1 MVLYIKHDNSV
12 VQYTIITQRGGC
24 FYVEIPITGE
34 EILYEH
40 IFYSAQDLITNYT
53 LKKEDLCTKLERP
66 CLYKMEWEIKENE
79 IDLQVCVSVEEKE
92 KAEVWKGM
100 CGKTL
105 VSLKTLKPISKPRE
119 ALIEE
124 IEVLKRLQH
133 RNVITFHG
141 YFFGKESISIVTEFL
156 NCNNL
161 VEYLKGGK
169 ILQSPIL
176 LSIIRQVINGLNH
189 LQQHNVVHC
198 DFGARNVLVAEAPSL
213 QCKVTNFRMA
223 KRIDTRYK
231 VTSEGIAI
239 KWSAPEMFKA
249 STLHI
254 NSDVWSFG
262 IFLYEIVTACERP
275 YPGMTDVEVVDMIKA
290 GDRMRCPPKC
300 HDQLYTLM
308 QECWNEN
315 PVERPSFES
324 LVERMKLFA
333 ATMTV
338 DGRPVPATRRNI
350 PQQTR
355 PIPKPRKMRMPE
367 YANAPLPPKQPH
379 SPPQGVLP
387 KPPRSRYENSP
398 LPPRPVRVPPPPSIP
413 TLPRLNRPPVPPA
426 LRKEPSVLSPLMPP
440 RLPPPRTSYSRLR
453 ELEIKRRE
461 VKLVSKIRENFWD
474 EIWEGVWKQNTNVS
488 VTLPKPDNYQPSEV
502 IEQIEIMKKLQNP
515 NIIKLYGI
523 STTEN
528 PIYILTDLMK
538 PGSLL
543 KFLRDSKDSLEN
555 DMLLQIS
562 VEVARGMAY
571 LHTHYIIHRD
581 IRADNILI
589 GENNVCKITGLNL
602 IKKVDET
609 THTFNG
615 SSDEKIPI
623 KWAAPEV
630 ITHHTFSTRS
640 DIWSF
645 GIFLYEVVTNGNIPY
660 PGFSN
665 QNVVDKIKTYRM
677 PCPEG
682 CPVEVHEIM
691 MECWEEKP
699 DSRPSS
705 VIIPQMLRDLTEHDD
720 EETESIEECY
730 VDVFGD
736 NDILLIK
743 EWDVDFSDFTLKKKL
758 QQGKY
763 GEVWQGVF
771 KEEMPVA
778 IKCVDVESMSN
789 DVENRIELIKQLQHS
804 NILELHSICA
814 TEKTV
819 HIIIE
824 FMQHGN
830 LVHYLQNDGNSL
842 NVEVLGS
849 MSLQCSR
856 GMAYLEEKGIIHGNL
871 TGHKVMVGEK
881 QICKITGICGDD
893 VAQEDPYDGTLTF
906 YIPSKWMA
914 PETALNS
921 NFQQQSDI
929 WSFGVLLYEIMTH
942 GQGPYPEMTDE
953 EALDNI
959 ARGYRMAC
967 PTDCPQEVYDIMLEC
982 WNDDPSMRP
991 SFEKIAERLEELY
1004 MYEDPEMMILNIDV
1018 SPIESDEKLTVK
1030 ASDISMQYQLAE
1042 SKTGEIW
1049 KGTLKGMNV
1058 AIKILRKFEVSAELQ
1073 NIELIKNLENPHI
1086 LRMFGVCS
1094 KNKSV
1099 CVVMQLMNCG
1109 NLQDYIAWEGS
1120 SLSFEKLISISIQCA
1135 SGMAFLGDQDTIHG
1149 NLTARNVLV
1158 GEKLSCKI
1166 KGVTGGGIESEDP
1179 YSGDVTFHI
1188 PYKWMPLEAVLYNE
1202 FNELSDIWSFGILL
1216 YEIMTYGQ
1224 TPYPGMTSEEAISR
1238 VREGYR
1244 MPCPPDC
1251 PTDVYNI
1258 MLQCWNE
1265 SPSKRP
1271 AFQNITRRLEDL
1283 CAYESIPTEEE
1294 WPWDIPERDISR
1306 TSKITDSNSGEVWK
1320 GTIKGITEVAI
1331 KCSTHDS
1338 VGTELAQ
1345 ADLMK
1350 ALKHPHIL
1358 KCIGVCS
1365 KKESVWVAMELMS
1378 NGNLKNFIRR
1388 EGNALTI
1395 EQLVSWSIHCA
1406 SGMAYLEEHDIV
1418 HGNLTARQILVGE
1431 DLSCKITGI
1440 CGGGVEHEDP
1450 YEGAVTFFLPI
1461 KWSAPETTLYREFSK
1476 ESDVWSF
1483 GILLY
1488 EIMSYGRDPYSGMTN
1503 AAALEEIQKGSRMEC
1518 PPNCPREVGNIML
1531 DCWKEAPDMRPRFVT
1546 VTMRLKNQYRY
1557 MRECVDD
1564 VPSTV
1569 KQSWEVE
1576 KSELHLEHKLRDGE
1590 NGEIWKGLFRQ
1601 TVPVAIQILSERHN
1615 VRMEVIQKLK
1625 HPHVLCIKAI
1635 CNTPDSTWI
1644 ITEFMYNDNLVNYL
1658 RGDGRSLKLNQ
1669 LTLMAVQI
1677 SSGMIYLKEQ
1687 GIIHKEL
1694 AARNILVGKD
1704 LTCKITGISGDKT
1717 DIDEDPYNPSTV
1729 ITIPIKW
1736 TAPEAVLYTR
1746 FTTESD
1752 VWSFGIVLYEIITY
1766 GRFPYPGMTNMEV
1779 TIKIQEGYRLPR
1791 PTNCPDPVY
1800 DLMKLCWKED
1810 PSERC
1815 SFERLNKE
1823 LQEISDQLSGEKDE
1837 WEIEP
1842 SQISFENEVGVSGFG
1857 EVLWKGV
1864 FNNELVIV
1872 KCHSPERVTLTE
1884 FLREAEIL
1892 KTLDHPHVIKL
1903 LGMCSKGEKV
1913 FIVTN
1918 FMEHVALLGHVRA
1931 VGCTMSIATL
1941 MGMAAQVANGMVCL
1955 QKQRIIHRQ
1964 LSASNIMVGNNL
1976 TCKIANFSQA
1986 LVKKVPGIVVRETKT
2001 ETIRWMPVEVI
2012 ADNQYS
2018 MKSDVWS
2025 FGVILYEL
2033 ATWGQTPYRE
2043 MSDQD
2048 MCQNVKVGYRMPSP
2062 PICPTELFEVMQ
2074 QCWEE
2079 EPDKRPSF
2087 TLLQENL
2094 EKFVTHDKEWVTQE
2108 TQVSKV
2114 QKVGTGRFGDVWKG
2128 KWSNIEVA
2136 IKCMK
2141 PGTCSPE
2148 LFLWEAEIMKSL
2160 DHPCVLK
2167 LHALCS
2173 QAERIFIVTE
2183 LIGSRL
2189 LEVLRQKS
2197 HTLKLPDLI
2206 QMSIYVT
2213 NGMIYLQSLGI
2224 IHRDI
2229 AARSILVGKNNICK
2243 VSDFSDAILDKI
2255 VLTPAQKNKK
2265 LPIRWA
2271 APESALY
2278 KQFSMKSDV
2287 WSFGI
2292 LLYEV
2297 VNRGEFPYSNIK
2309 DPKEVVKKLKEG
2321 YRMPCTSECPPEM
2334 YKIMLDCWNKESENR
2349 PTFQT
2354 LHSNLKTIL
2363 DSMKWEV
2370 EAGQITWSRKV
2381 GTGRFGE
2388 VWEGEYKEMTVAV
2401 KCHKPMS
2408 TMPDEFLWEAEIMKT
2423 LNHPNVIQ
2431 LLGVC
2436 TKGDKIF
2443 MVTEFMEHG
2452 TLLDYLK
2459 GFGRTL
2465 RLRALMIM
2473 AAQVASGMA
2482 YLQTQSIIHRDLAAR
2497 SILVGESNVCKVSD
2511 FSEAQSST
2519 RDDNPDHKGR
2529 NIPIKWLPPEA
2540 VVYQQFSVQTDIWS
2554 YGILLHEIVT
2564 GGSTPYPRM
2573 KQDEALKEIQSGYRM
2588 PCPSG
2593 CPQDIYNVMVECW
2606 REEPSARPTFE
2617 TVHLQVQRISETCR
2631 DVPLVRT
2638 KSAAVNELKVE
2649 RKPRSS
2655 SDAVPPAFDRW
2666 ELDRSM
2672 VRLFEKYEEGRFGVV
2687 WKGYLR
2693 GDELVAVKMPKRDR
2707 TTLSEFLHESEIMK
2721 TLQHPNV
2728 ISLRGV
2734 CTKGQPIYIVTEFM
2748 THSNMIKYLRGTGR
2762 KTAMPQFIKWA
2773 GQICNGMTYLEQCHI
2788 IHRDVAARNV
2798 LVDEQLVC
2806 KVSDFGLAQKIT
2818 GSTYKESSRT
2828 QFPLKWMA
2836 PEAIANKSFS
2846 FKSDVWAFGILL
2858 HEMVTHGALPYP
2870 GVPNA
2875 DVAELVKAGY
2885 RMPCPRGCPKKLH
2898 EIMMECW
2905 KEKPDDRPNFTAVGL
2920 KINSVR
2926 VTA

>member
-1 MVLYIKHDNSV
+1 MVLYIKHNGSV
-12 VQYTIITQRGGC
+12 VQFTIIAQRSGC
-24 FYVEIPITGE
+24 FYIEMEDTGE
-34 EILYEH
+34 EVLYEL
-40 IFYSAQDLITNYT
+40 FFTAMQDLVTHYSQ
-53 LKKEDLCTKLERP
+53 KKEGLCTELKRP
-66 CLYKMEWEIKENE
+66 CLYTTEWEIKENE

-105 VSLKTLKPISKPRE
+105 MSVKTLKPISKPRE

-161 VEYLKGGK
+161 VEYFKGGK
-169 ILQSPIL
+169 ILQSPII
-176 LSIIRQVINGLNH
+176 LSIITQVINGLNH

-239 KWSAPEMFKA
+239 KWSAPETFKA

-262 IFLYEIVTACERP
+262 IFLYEIVTACEPP
-275 YPGMTDVEVVDMIKA
+275 YPGMTDVEVVDMIKT

-300 HDQLYTLM
+300 HHQLYTLM

-324 LVERMKLFA
+324 LVERMKRLA

-338 DGRPVPATRRNI
+338 DGRPVPAPRRNL
-350 PQQTR
+350 PQQ
-355 PIPKPRKMRMPE
+355 PVPKPRKNRKPE
-367 YANAPLPPKQPH
+367 SANAKQPPKQPH
-379 SPPQGVLP
+379 PQSL
-387 KPPRSRYENSP
+387 S
-398 LPPRPVRVPPPPSIP
+398 
-413 TLPRLNRPPVPPA
+413 PVPPA
-426 LRKEPSVLSPLMPP
+426 IWKEPPVLSILKPLK
-440 RLPPPRTSYSRLR
+440 LLPPRTRTLFNRLR

-461 VKLVSKIRENFWD
+461 VKLLSKIRENFWD
-474 EIWEGVWKQNTNVS
+474 IIYEGVWKENTNIS
-488 VTLPKPDNYQPSEV
+488 VILPKLDTYETSEL
-502 IEQIEIMKKLQNP
+502 IEQIEIMKKIQNP

-523 STTEN
+523 STTES

-543 KFLRDSKDSLEN
+543 KFLRCKKGSLEN
-555 DMLLQIS
+555 DMLLQIC

-589 GENNVCKITGLNL
+589 GENNVCKMAGLNL

-615 SSDEKIPI
+615 STNEKIPI

-630 ITHHTFSTRS
+630 LTHHTFSTRS

-645 GIFLYEVVTNGNIPY
+645 GIFLYEVVTYGSFPY
-660 PGFSN
+660 PGFNN
-665 QNVVDKIKTYRM
+665 QTVANEIKSGYRM
-677 PCPEG
+677 PCPES

-699 DSRPSS
+699 DLRPSS
-705 VIIPQMLRDLTEHDD
+705 IIMPQMLRDLTERNDMESMD
-720 EETESIEECY
+720 TEEDCYEHVFNYDIDPVEEWN
-730 VDVFGD
+730 VDYS
-736 NDILLIK
+736 
-743 EWDVDFSDFTLKKKL
+743 EFTLEKKL
-758 QQGKY
+758 QQSKY

-771 KEEMPVA
+771 KKTTLVV
-778 IKCVDVESMSN
+778 IKCVDVEYMSN
-789 DVENRIELIKQLQHS
+789 HFEKRIELIKQLKHS
-804 NILELHSICA
+804 NILKLHGVCTA
-814 TEKTV
+814 EKTV
-819 HIIIE
+819 HIITE

-830 LVHYLQNDGNSL
+830 LVYYLQNDGNSL

-856 GMAYLEEKGIIHGNL
+856 GMAYLEEKGIIHRNL

-942 GQGPYPEMTDE
+942 GQGPYPEMSDE

-991 SFEKIAERLEELY
+991 SFKIIVERLEETY
-1004 MYEDPEMMILNIDV
+1004 TYEEFAV
-1018 SPIESDEKLTVK
+1018 SESGDKLTVIG
-1030 ASDISMQYQLAE
+1030 SDVSMQYQLAQ
-1042 SKTGEIW
+1042 SKTGNIW

-1058 AIKILRKFEVSAELQ
+1058 AIKSLHKCEVSAELQ
-1073 NIELIKNLENPHI
+1073 SIELIKSLDNPHI
-1086 LRMFGVCS
+1086 LRVFGVCS
-1094 KNKSV
+1094 KNKSA
-1099 CVVMQLMNCG
+1099 CVVMELMNCG
-1109 NLQDYIAWEGS
+1109 NLQDYVAWEGS
-1120 SLSFEKLISISIQCA
+1120 SLSFDKLISISIQCA
-1135 SGMAFLGDQDTIHG
+1135 SGMAFLGDQDIIHG
-1149 NLTARNVLV
+1149 NLTARNILV

-1179 YSGDVTFHI
+1179 HSGVVTFHI
-1188 PYKWMPLEAVLYNE
+1188 PYKWMPLEAVVYNE
-1202 FNELSDIWSFGILL
+1202 FNKLSDIWSFGILL

-1244 MPCPPDC
+1244 MPCPPDY

-1271 AFQNITRRLEDL
+1271 AFQNIARWLEDL
-1283 CAYESIPTEEE
+1283 CAYESVPHEE
-1294 WPWDIPERDISR
+1294 WPWDIPECDLSR
-1306 TSKITDSNSGEVWK
+1306 TSKIADSDSGEVWK
-1320 GTIKGITEVAI
+1320 GTIKSITEVAI
-1331 KCSTHDS
+1331 KCSTRDS
-1338 VGTELAQ
+1338 VDAELAQ

-1350 ALKHPHIL
+1350 TLKHPHVLQI
-1358 KCIGVCS
+1358 CGVCS

-1395 EQLVSWSIHCA
+1395 KQLVSWSIHCA
-1406 SGMAYLEEHDIV
+1406 SGMAYLEEHDIF

-1431 DLSCKITGI
+1431 DLLCKIAGI
-1440 CGGGVEHEDP
+1440 CGRGVEHDDP
-1450 YEGAVTFFLPI
+1450 YRGGITFFLPI

-1546 VTMRLKNQYRY
+1546 VTMRLKNQYKY
-1557 MRECVDD
+1557 MTECVENI
-1564 VPSTV
+1564 PSTV
-1569 KQSWEVE
+1569 KLSWEVK
-1576 KSELHLEHKLRDGE
+1576 KSESHFKHKLRDGKD
-1590 NGEIWKGLFRQ
+1590 GEIWKGLFHE
-1601 TVPVAIQILSERHN
+1601 TVPVAIQILSRRDNARIEA
-1615 VRMEVIQKLK
+1615 IQKLK
-1625 HPHVLCIKAI
+1625 HPHILGIKAI

-1669 LTLMAVQI
+1669 LTLMAVHI

-1687 GIIHKEL
+1687 GIVHKDL
-1694 AARNILVGKD
+1694 SARNVLVGQD
-1704 LTCKITGISGDKT
+1704 LTCKITGVAVNDA
-1717 DIDEDPYNPSTV
+1717 DMVEDPFNQGTV
-1729 ITIPIKW
+1729 YIPPIKW
-1736 TAPEAVLYTR
+1736 TAPEAAKYTR

-1752 VWSFGIVLYEIITY
+1752 VWSFGIVLYEILTY

-1779 TIKIQEGYRLPR
+1779 ITKIQEGYRMPR

-1857 EVLWKGV
+1857 EVLWKGL

-1884 FLREAEIL
+1884 FLREAEVL

-1903 LGMCSKGEKV
+1903 LGMCSKGEQV

-1918 FMEHVALLGHVRA
+1918 FKEHVALLEHVCA
-1931 VGCTMSIATL
+1931 VGCTVSIATL
-1941 MGMAAQVANGMVCL
+1941 MGMAAQVANGMVYL

-1986 LVKKVPGIVVRETKT
+1986 LVKKVPGIVVRETIT

-2043 MSDQD
+2043 MSDKD
-2048 MCQNVKVGYRMPSP
+2048 VSQNVKAGYRMPSP

-2094 EKFVTHDKEWVTQE
+2094 KKFVTHDKEWVKQE
-2108 TQVSKV
+2108 TQVSEV
-2114 QKVGTGRFGDVWKG
+2114 QKIGTGRFGDVWKG

-2183 LIGSRL
+2183 LMESRL
-2189 LEVLRQKS
+2189 LEVLRQKN

-2206 QMSIYVT
+2206 QMSIQVA
-2213 NGMIYLQSLGI
+2213 NGMIYLQSQGI

-2229 AARSILVGKNNICK
+2229 AARSILVRKNKICK

-2255 VLTPAQKNKK
+2255 VLTPAQKNKR
-2265 LPIRWA
+2265 LPIRWT

-2278 KQFSMKSDV
+2278 MQFSMKSDV

-2292 LLYEV
+2292 LLHEMI
-2297 VNRGEFPYSNIK
+2297 NRGEFPYSNIK
-2309 DPKEVVKKLKEG
+2309 DNKEVIKKLKEG

-2334 YKIMLDCWNKESENR
+2334 YKIMLDCWNKEPENR

-2354 LHSNLKTIL
+2354 LHSNLETIL
-2363 DSMKWEV
+2363 DRMKWEV
-2370 EAGQITWSRKV
+2370 EAGQVTLSRKV

-2388 VWEGEYKEMTVAV
+2388 VWEGKFKEMTVAV
-2401 KCHKPMS
+2401 KCHTPMS

-2497 SILVGESNVCKVSD
+2497 SILVGESNICKVSD

-2529 NIPIKWLPPEA
+2529 TIPIKWLPPEA
-2540 VVYQQFSVQTDIWS
+2540 VVYQQFSIQTDIWS

-2638 KSAAVNELKVE
+2638 KSAAVNELKLQ

-2655 SDAVPPAFDRW
+2655 SDVDVSTPALDRW
-2666 ELDRSM
+2666 ELDRST
-2672 VRLFEKYEEGRFGVV
+2672 VRLFEKYEEGMFGVV

-2693 GDELVAVKMPKRDR
+2693 GDELIAVKMPKLDR

-2734 CTKGQPIYIVTEFM
+2734 CTKGEPIYIVTEFM
-2748 THSNMIKYLRGTGR
+2748 THSNMIRYLRGTGR
-2762 KTAMPQFIKWA
+2762 KTAMPQFITWTS
-2773 GQICNGMTYLEQCHI
+2773 QICNGMTYLEQCHI

-2875 DVAELVKAGY
+2875 DIAELVKAGY